1 MAYRSKKKNLKKITV
16 LTVPNG
22 YTLTYDGMKP
32 AGGHMYFT
40 PEQLL
45 EGFMV
50 HIGLEMT
57 EQLDIDTMQDFI
69 VAACNWKD
77 NAKCIQEIE
86 KLNTQVNGLRLRRNG
101 LATKL
106 IAERNRLLTMVEA
119 IRKMEKK
126 FKGTDIGDQLKAII
140 KSHVHTKPYTLKA
153 LGITSTHVVE
163 TEEPE
168 EEDEE

>member
-1 MAYRSKKKNLKKITV
+1 MQRPKKHLKKITV

-22 YTLTYDGMKP
+22 YTLTYEGMKP
-32 AGGHMYFT
+32 TNGHMYFT
-40 PEQLL
+40 AEQLL

-57 EQLDIDTMQDFI
+57 EQLDINTMQDFI

-77 NAKCIQEIE
+77 NAKCVKEIE
-86 KLNTQVNGLRLRRNG
+86 RLNTQLNGLRLRRNG

-119 IRKMEKK
+119 ICKLEKK
-126 FKGTDIGDQLKAII
+126 FKGTDLGDELKAII
-140 KSHVHTKPYTLKA
+140 KNHVHTKPYTLKA
-153 LGITSTHVVE
+153 LGISSPDVVA

>member
-1 MAYRSKKKNLKKITV
+1 MPRPKKHLKKITV

-22 YTLTYDGMKP
+22 YTLTYEGMKP
-32 AGGHMYFT
+32 TNGHMYFT
-40 PEQLL
+40 AEQLL

-77 NAKCIQEIE
+77 NAKCVKEIE
-86 KLNTQVNGLRLRRNG
+86 RLNTQLNGLRLRRNG
-101 LATKL
+101 LSTKL
-106 IAERNRLLTMVEA
+106 IAERNRFITVVEA
-119 IRKMEKK
+119 ISKMAKK
-126 FKGTDIGDQLKAII
+126 YKDMKDLHNQLSGII
-140 KSHVHTKPYTLKA
+140 KNYTHTQPLTLRA
-153 LGITSTHVVE
+153 LGITSPDVVA

-168 EEDEE
+168 EEDEK

>member
-1 MAYRSKKKNLKKITV
+1 
-16 LTVPNG
+16 
-22 YTLTYDGMKP
+22 
-32 AGGHMYFT
+32 MYFT

-45 EGFMV
+45 EGFML

-69 VAACNWKD
+69 IAACNWKD

-86 KLNTQVNGLRLRRNG
+86 KLNPQVNGLRLRRNG

-106 IAERNRLLTMVEA
+106 IAERNRFITVVEA
-119 IRKMEKK
+119 ISKMAKK
-126 FKGTDIGDQLKAII
+126 YKDMKDLNNQLSGII
-140 KSHVHTKPYTLKA
+140 KNYTHIQPLTLRA
-153 LGITSTHVVE
+153 LGITSPDVVA

-168 EEDEE
+168 EENEE

>member
-1 MAYRSKKKNLKKITV
+1 
-16 LTVPNG
+16 
-22 YTLTYDGMKP
+22 
-32 AGGHMYFT
+32 MYFT

-45 EGFMV
+45 EGFML

-77 NAKCIQEIE
+77 NAKCVKEIE
-86 KLNTQVNGLRLRRNG
+86 RLNTQLNGLRLRRNG

-106 IAERNRLLTMVEA
+106 IAERNRFITLVEA
-119 IRKMEKK
+119 ISKMAKK
-126 FKGTDIGDQLKAII
+126 YKDMKDLHNQLSGII
-140 KSHVHTKPYTLKA
+140 KNYTHTQPLTLRA
-153 LGITSTHVVE
+153 LGITSPDVVA

-168 EEDEE
+168 EEDEK

>member
-1 MAYRSKKKNLKKITV
+1 MPRPKKHLKKITV

-32 AGGHMYFT
+32 TNGHMYFT

-45 EGFMV
+45 EGFML

-69 VAACNWKD
+69 VAVCNWKD

-126 FKGTDIGDQLKAII
+126 FSGTDLGDELKSVI
-140 KSHVHTKPYTLKA
+140 KNHVHTRPLTLKA

>member
-1 MAYRSKKKNLKKITV
+1 MPRPKKHLKKITV
-16 LTVPNG
+16 LTLPNG
-22 YTLTYDGMKP
+22 YSLTYEGMKP
-32 AGGHMYFT
+32 TNGHMYFT

-45 EGFMV
+45 EGFML

-86 KLNTQVNGLRLRRNG
+86 KLNIQVNGLRLRRNG

-106 IAERNRLLTMVEA
+106 IAERNRFITVVEA
-119 IRKMEKK
+119 ISKMAKK
-126 FKGTDIGDQLKAII
+126 YKDMKDLNNQLSGII
-140 KSHVHTKPYTLKA
+140 KNYTHIQPLTLRA
-153 LGITSTHVVE
+153 LGITSPDVVA

-168 EEDEE
+168 EENEE

>member
-1 MAYRSKKKNLKKITV
+1 MAQPKKHLKKITV
-16 LTVPNG
+16 LTLPNG
-22 YTLTYDGMKP
+22 YSLTYEGMKP
-32 AGGHMYFT
+32 TNGHMYFT
-40 PEQLL
+40 PKQLL
-45 EGFMV
+45 EGFML

-106 IAERNRLLTMVEA
+106 IAERNRFITVVEA
-119 IRKMEKK
+119 ISKMAKK
-126 FKGTDIGDQLKAII
+126 YKDMKDLNNQLSGII
-140 KSHVHTKPYTLKA
+140 KNYTHIQPLTLRA
-153 LGITSTHVVE
+153 LGITSPDVVA

-168 EEDEE
+168 EENEE

>member
-1 MAYRSKKKNLKKITV
+1 MARQKKYLKRITV
-16 LTVPNG
+16 LTLPNG
-22 YTLTYDGMKP
+22 YSLTYDDMKP

-77 NAKCIQEIE
+77 NAKCVQEIE

-106 IAERNRLLTMVEA
+106 IAERNRLLTMIDA
-119 IRKMEKK
+119 IRNLEKK
-126 FKGTDIGDQLKAII
+126 FKDTDFGDELKAII
-140 KSHVHTKPYTLKA
+140 KNHVHTRPLTLKA
-153 LGITSTHVVE
+153 LGITSPHIAE

>member
-1 MAYRSKKKNLKKITV
+1 
-16 LTVPNG
+16 
-22 YTLTYDGMKP
+22 
-32 AGGHMYFT
+32 
-40 PEQLL
+40 
-45 EGFMV
+45 
-50 HIGLEMT
+50 
-57 EQLDIDTMQDFI
+57 MQDFI

-106 IAERNRLLTMVEA
+106 IAERNRLLTMVDA
-119 IRKMEKK
+119 IRKLEKK
-126 FKGTDIGDQLKAII
+126 FSGTDLGDELKAII

-163 TEEPE
+163 TEEPK

>member
-1 MAYRSKKKNLKKITV
+1 MARPLKHLKKITV
-16 LTVPNG
+16 LTLPNG
-22 YTLTYDGMKP
+22 YSLTYEGMKP
-32 AGGHMYFT
+32 TNGHMYFT

-45 EGFMV
+45 EGFML

-86 KLNTQVNGLRLRRNG
+86 RLNTQLNGLRLRRNG

-106 IAERNRLLTMVEA
+106 IAERNRFITVVEA
-119 IRKMEKK
+119 ISKMAKK
-126 FKGTDIGDQLKAII
+126 YKDMKDLHNQLSGII
-140 KSHVHTKPYTLKA
+140 KNYTHTQPLTLRA
-153 LGITSTHVVE
+153 LGITSPDVVA
-163 TEEPE
+163 TKEPE

>member
-1 MAYRSKKKNLKKITV
+1 MARQKKYLKRITV
-16 LTVPNG
+16 LTLPNG
-22 YTLTYDGMKP
+22 YSLTYDGMKP

-77 NAKCIQEIE
+77 NAKCVQEIE

-106 IAERNRLLTMVEA
+106 IAERNRLLTMIDA
-119 IRKMEKK
+119 IRNLEKK
-126 FKGTDIGDQLKAII
+126 FKDTDFGDELKAII
-140 KSHVHTKPYTLKA
+140 KNHVHTRPLTLKA
-153 LGITSTHVVE
+153 LGITSPHIAE

>member
-1 MAYRSKKKNLKKITV
+1 MTYHSKKKQLKKITV

-69 VAACNWKD
+69 EAACNWKD
-77 NAKCIQEIE
+77 NASCVKEIE
-86 KLNTQVNGLRLRRNG
+86 KLRTEVNAMRLRRNG
-101 LATKL
+101 LANRL
-106 IAERNRLLTMVEA
+106 IAERNRLLAMVEA
-119 IRKMEKK
+119 VNKMAKK
-126 FKGTDIGDQLKAII
+126 YKDMKDISDQLKAIT
-140 KSHVHTKPYTLKA
+140 KNHAHTKPYTLKA
-153 LGITSTHVVE
+153 LGITSPIE

>member
-1 MAYRSKKKNLKKITV
+1 MPRPKKHLKKITV

-22 YTLTYDGMKP
+22 YSLTYEGMKP
-32 AGGHMYFT
+32 TNGHMYFT

-45 EGFMV
+45 EGFML

-77 NAKCIQEIE
+77 NAKCVKEIE
-86 KLNTQVNGLRLRRNG
+86 RLNTQLNGLRLRRNG

-106 IAERNRLLTMVEA
+106 IAERNRFITVIEA
-119 IRKMEKK
+119 ISKMAKK
-126 FKGTDIGDQLKAII
+126 YKDMEDLRDQLNGII
-140 KSHVHTKPYTLKA
+140 KNYTRTQPYTLKS
-153 LGITSTHVVE
+153 LGITSPDVVA

-168 EEDEE
+168 EEDEK

>member
-1 MAYRSKKKNLKKITV
+1 MGRPKKHLKKITV

-22 YTLTYDGMKP
+22 YTLTYEGMKP
-32 AGGHMYFT
+32 TNGHMYFT
-40 PEQLL
+40 AEQLL

-77 NAKCIQEIE
+77 NAKCVKEIE
-86 KLNTQVNGLRLRRNG
+86 RLNTQLNGLRLRRNG

-106 IAERNRLLTMVEA
+106 IAERNRFITLVEA
-119 IRKMEKK
+119 ISKMAKK
-126 FKGTDIGDQLKAII
+126 YKDMKDLHNQLSGII
-140 KSHVHTKPYTLKA
+140 KNYTHTQPLTLRA
-153 LGITSTHVVE
+153 LGITSPDVVA

-168 EEDEE
+168 EEDEK

>member
-1 MAYRSKKKNLKKITV
+1 MPRPKKHLKKITV
-16 LTVPNG
+16 LTLPNG
-22 YTLTYDGMKP
+22 YSLTYEGMKP
-32 AGGHMYFT
+32 TNGHMYFT

-45 EGFMV
+45 EGFML

-106 IAERNRLLTMVEA
+106 IAERNRLLTMVDA
-119 IRKMEKK
+119 IRKLEKK
-126 FKGTDIGDQLKAII
+126 FSGTDLGDELKAII
-140 KSHVHTKPYTLKA
+140 KNHVHTRPLTLKA
-153 LGITSTHVVE
+153 LGITCTHVVE

>member
-45 EGFMV
+45 EGFML

-126 FKGTDIGDQLKAII
+126 FKGTDICD
-140 KSHVHTKPYTLKA
+140 
-153 LGITSTHVVE
+153 TSTHVVE

>member
-1 MAYRSKKKNLKKITV
+1 MARPKKHLKKITV
-16 LTVPNG
+16 LTLQNG
-22 YTLTYDGMKP
+22 YSLTYEGMKP
-32 AGGHMYFT
+32 TNGHMYFT

-45 EGFMV
+45 EGFML

-101 LATKL
+101 LATNL
-106 IAERNRLLTMVEA
+106 IAERNRLLTMV
-119 IRKMEKK
+119 
-126 FKGTDIGDQLKAII
+126 
-140 KSHVHTKPYTLKA
+140 
-153 LGITSTHVVE
+153 
-163 TEEPE
+163 
-168 EEDEE
+168 